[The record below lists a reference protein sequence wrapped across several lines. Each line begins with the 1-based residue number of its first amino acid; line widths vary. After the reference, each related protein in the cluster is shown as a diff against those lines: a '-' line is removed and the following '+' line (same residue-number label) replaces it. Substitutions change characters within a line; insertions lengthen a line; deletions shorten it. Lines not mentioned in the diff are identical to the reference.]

1 MGESPPVVTNP
12 LFFLDYDGTLAPIVD
27 EPMQA
32 FPHPDIPPILEELAK
47 HHPLWIVTGRYLND
61 LEQLVDHSFQAIGL
75 HGIQRGRLHGS
86 TGYDISDASREDIS
100 MMRRTAPESDGI
112 AIEEKGPMFAL
123 HYRRSPDKKAAKDA
137 IWEWLEDLPETL
149 DAILG
154 KDVVE
159 LRPKGVSKGTAV
171 SEIAQR
177 HERQTPLYIGDDVTD
192 EDAFRAL
199 DENAVT
205 IKVGEGKT
213 AARYRVRGV
222 EDVVAYLRQYL

>member
-1 MGESPPVVTNP
+1 MGDRPPVVTNP

-27 EPMQA
+27 DPMEA
-32 FPHPDIPPILEELAK
+32 FPHPDIPHILDELAERY
-47 HHPLWIVTGRYLND
+47 PVWIVTGRFLND
-61 LEQLVDHSFQAIGL
+61 LEQLVDHSFEAIGL
-75 HGIQRGRLHGS
+75 HGIQRGRLHDS
-86 TGYDISDASREDIS
+86 TEYDIADAAREDIS

-112 AIEEKGPMFAL
+112 TIEEKGPMFAL
-123 HYRRSPDKKAAKDA
+123 HYRRSSDKKAAKDA

-171 SEIAQR
+171 LEITRR
-177 HERQTPLYIGDDVTD
+177 HDEHTPLYIGDDVTD
-192 EDAFRAL
+192 EDAFRTL

-222 EDVVAYLRQYL
+222 EDVVAYLRRYI